1 MKEAYRSWTVE
12 DNSIV
17 DDITFILIFLYSDNK
32 SGKTEKLPENA
43 VNQSNITK
51 IEKSKD
57 FESDNN
63 KIK

>member
-32 SGKTEKLPENA
+32 SGKTEKLTENP
-43 VNQSNITK
+43 VSQSNSTK
-51 IEKSKD
+51 IEKTND

-63 KIK
+63 KES

>member
-43 VNQSNITK
+43 VNQSNNTK

-57 FESDNN
+57 FESANN